1 MAGLTVEPRLE
12 SFGMESLFGETLPT
26 LPYNSF
32 TGLPNVFF
40 HEGVQGSAPVASTSL
55 DDSGSVDLSSGSPT
69 TVMTAL
75 PDHEGSKAAGSKG
88 TGGRKAAS
96 KAKDQDQLERIRA
109 KNRRSV
115 ALLSVWVVVIF
126 VEGEAC
132 ACVYGKG
139 KVVYQ
144 EKVYPDAAGQAGI
157 I

>member
-88 TGGRKAAS
+88 TGGRKASS

-115 ALLSVWVVVIF
+115 GLLSVWAVVIF
-126 VEGEAC
+126 LKARRALACVWEGEAGPSGTI
-132 ACVYGKG
+132 V
-139 KVVYQ
+139 
-144 EKVYPDAAGQAGI
+144 
-157 I
+157 